1 MTQPF
6 RPRLIDISPINLCAT
21 LPEALSKPDHD
32 KHRSVTCQRDG
43 SNGDKRVPLPLRLD
57 PRRDA
62 IIDRKAQRI
71 PDQDDGRDE
80 LAREVAVRAR
90 SILYRGGET
99 ERARDREDGLCEDE
113 AEPMDFVGCAEAP
126 EEHGEGDAD
135 QGGEEEPEDVF
146 GLCYSFVAACET
158 ENEARAGESYPEG
171 SGNVSWEI
179 YRNLLLK
186 TYPRTIPTTA
196 PK

>member
-32 KHRSVTCQRDG
+32 KHRSVAHQRDG
-43 SNGDKRVPLPLRLD
+43 SNGDKRVPLPLRLN

-71 PDQDDGRDE
+71 PDQYNGRDE

-90 SILYRGGET
+90 SILHSGGET

-113 AEPMDFVGCAEAP
+113 AEPMDFVGCTQTP

-135 QGGEEEPEDVF
+135 QGGEEEPEDVL
-146 GLCYSFVAACET
+146 GLGYSFVAACET
-158 ENEARAGESYPEG
+158 DHEARAGESYPEG
-171 SGNVSWEI
+171 SAIVSWEI
-179 YRNLLLK
+179 YRNVLK